1 MKKINYSKLK
11 EANNKS
17 LRSLGDILPILLG
30 ILILISVLMALIP
43 KSIYGQI
50 FTGNLFF
57 DPIIGSMLGSLL
69 TGNPITAYILGNGFL
84 KAGISLIAVTAFMV
98 SWTTV
103 GIVQFP
109 AESLIM
115 GKRFAIFRNISAFL
129 IAIIVAIFTVFLFSI
144 I

>member
-1 MKKINYSKLK
+1 MKKINYPKLK

-17 LRSLGDILPILLG
+17 LQGLWDILPILLG
-30 ILILISVLMALIP
+30 ILILISVLMTLIP
-43 KSIYGQI
+43 KSVYGQI

-57 DPIIGSMLGSLL
+57 DPIIGSVLGSLL

-103 GIVQFP
+103 GIIQFP

-129 IAIIVAIFTVFLFSI
+129 IAIIVAIFTVFLLSI